1 MAYGERSRRRWYAE
15 YMQDLLTKDVQDVT
29 EVRKLAALQK
39 VSDWMM
45 AYSSKFFEM
54 NELCKTAQLSK
65 ETASSYLAALKAMYV
80 IDEVAPWSGSDY
92 GKLGKRT
99 KYFAA
104 DAGLV
109 ANLQGWDED
118 RVYYDDDKYGSCALF
133 GK

>member
-1 MAYGERSRRRWYAE
+1 
-15 YMQDLLTKDVQDVT
+15 
-29 EVRKLAALQK
+29 
-39 VSDWMM
+39 
-45 AYSSKFFEM
+45 M

-118 RVYYDDDKYGSCALF
+118 RVYYDDDKC
-133 GK
+133 GKLVEIWVYHELATLLDIDLTAVYLCGRMSAVEEIGPIDDGNGQGGK